1 MKSRIKF
8 ETNYSRESVNSLDAK
23 VHLSNGRIRTSV
35 YSKPTD
41 SHLYLNRK
49 SCHPTHVIENLPK
62 GQFIRIRRICSDI
75 TDFESNANTMKKQFQ
90 LRGYDEKHLSKTV
103 DAVRKMKREDL
114 LADKEKEVKEEN
126 RILVLTWHPSLRKA
140 SSVLGQNHSIL
151 ANDIR
156 LNDIYKEKSIVAF
169 RRRKNIRNFLC
180 RNDVKERKDQEPSK
194 SCGCQ
199 LCKLMSPKDTV
210 VNQNNGAQI
219 KIKPGGTCKSTGVIY
234 AVNCKKCK
242 QIYVGHTGT
251 TMAVRWSQH
260 KYDIRKRPDQNEL
273 SKHCCRNH
281 NLEKDLEVFILD
293 YGYNRLEEREKMED
307 KYICRLQT
315 HQSNKGGMNS
325 DTHAYAK
332 EMYQLWSRI
341 KNAPAST

>member
-1 MKSRIKF
+1 M
-8 ETNYSRESVNSLDAK
+8 
-23 VHLSNGRIRTSV
+23 
-35 YSKPTD
+35 
-41 SHLYLNRK
+41 
-49 SCHPTHVIENLPK
+49 
-62 GQFIRIRRICSDI
+62 
-75 TDFESNANTMKKQFQ
+75 
-90 LRGYDEKHLSKTV
+90 
-103 DAVRKMKREDL
+103 
-114 LADKEKEVKEEN
+114 
-126 RILVLTWHPSLRKA
+126 
-140 SSVLGQNHSIL
+140 
-151 ANDIR
+151 
-156 LNDIYKEKSIVAF
+156 
-169 RRRKNIRNFLC
+169 
-180 RNDVKERKDQEPSK
+180 
-194 SCGCQ
+194 
-199 LCKLMSPKDTV
+199 MSPKDTV
-210 VNQNNGAQI
+210 VNQNNRAKT
-219 KIKPGGTCKSTGVIY
+219 KIKPGGTCKSLGVIY